1 MCICC
6 SVTRPPIQSLFG
18 SIKGSFQPINAY
30 CRYMIPPIINT
41 TNPKRCIGMD
51 SDTEVQLSYWQ
62 SETLWRVCGSE
73 VFLKSRHKDSL
84 EYVCLKTFMTVPYS
98 LTPPATV

>member
-1 MCICC
+1 
-6 SVTRPPIQSLFG
+6 
-18 SIKGSFQPINAY
+18 
-30 CRYMIPPIINT
+30 
-41 TNPKRCIGMD
+41 MD